1 MFSFVLYIRKQR
13 KGNRMNS
20 SWTPRPLNTKRKL
33 ITEGP
38 PSLDTKDFG
47 AHLSGYDVICFGA
60 LHFG

>member
-1 MFSFVLYIRKQR
+1 
-13 KGNRMNS
+13 MNS